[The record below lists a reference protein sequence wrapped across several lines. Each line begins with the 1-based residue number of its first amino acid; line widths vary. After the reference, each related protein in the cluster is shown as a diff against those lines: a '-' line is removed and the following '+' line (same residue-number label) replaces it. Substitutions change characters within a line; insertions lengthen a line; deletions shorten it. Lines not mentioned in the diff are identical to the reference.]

1 MNHQDRI
8 DPKGTPSRPA
18 ERPPADP
25 LAPAGDALNRPDTD
39 QSAGGADS
47 SPEETA
53 PSGEKAEAL
62 QERATGPGN
71 DPPQRCRRL

>member
-8 DPKGTPSRPA
+8 DPKGPPSRPP

-39 QSAGGADS
+39 QSAGGAI
-47 SPEETA
+47 
-53 PSGEKAEAL
+53 G
-62 QERATGPGN
+62 
-71 DPPQRCRRL
+71 